1 MRSVTKSSKRFRIFQ
16 ESSRS
21 TDLVARYGGEE
32 FAIMMPETDAPA
44 AMTFAEKLRSLIHS
58 AKIRTQAGEVS
69 VTLSIGVAA
78 VPHPEIH
85 AAKELIVA
93 ADRALYRAKHAGR

>member
-1 MRSVTKSSKRFRIFQ
+1 
-16 ESSRS
+16 
-21 TDLVARYGGEE
+21 
-32 FAIMMPETDAPA
+32 AIMMPETDAPA
-44 AMTFAEKLRSLIHS
+44 AMTFAEKLRSLIES

-93 ADRALYRAKHAGR
+93 ADRALYRAKHAGRNQVQMDERLRAAASRSATAPRISLC